1 MAALADRQGSGGAA
15 VAAIR
20 PPPPPRGYILMSGC
34 KRPGHGSRGAA
45 GKMAAVSAPY
55 AKYPPP
61 PPLRPPGGKG
71 KRVGFKPPPPPA
83 QTPSSLC
90 PCPELVTAAT
100 ITPATP
106 RTAGCSHQDRT
117 GSDLRRPAFQPGG
130 SATRLPHRIGPAPHN
145 GPPSPARS
153 CRPANGTA
161 GSRLPAKYRSL
172 RIPPPLK
179 PSATHPLCRSGGC
192 PEQGPG
198 ATPPRTP
205 SLLLAPKGQTPPD
218 RLNFK
223 NRFFFFTSG
232 TGAKRALAVTLT
244 WAPAG
249 RCWAAVPGGGPT
261 PAGRQRCTSMHIWR
275 PYKCYQGFLHKPAQ
289 LKICIYIGNQMYVYL

>member
-192 PEQGPG
+192 PEQG
-198 ATPPRTP
+198 
-205 SLLLAPKGQTPPD
+205 
-218 RLNFK
+218 
-223 NRFFFFTSG
+223 

-289 LKICIYIGNQMYVYL
+289 LKICSILSICINNLW